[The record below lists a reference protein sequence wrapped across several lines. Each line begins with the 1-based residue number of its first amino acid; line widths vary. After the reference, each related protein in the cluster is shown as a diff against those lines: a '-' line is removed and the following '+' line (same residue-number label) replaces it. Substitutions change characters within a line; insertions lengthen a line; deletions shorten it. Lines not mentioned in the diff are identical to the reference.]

1 MKKIVL
7 TIVAMLTMTAAV
19 AQEEAPQNENDRGR
33 REIRGPF
40 KQMTP
45 QERTD
50 KMAKDMELND
60 DQAGQVKALNEKYA
74 SMFERPMGPRPEGGE
89 RQQLTR
95 EEMEAK
101 MKEMRQ
107 QREGY
112 NNELK
117 AIVGDEKFEKYQK
130 SQRHMRRPGG
140 GNRPERRGGGNDMP
154 GGDMPGGDM
163 PAPQD

>member
-1 MKKIVL
+1 
-7 TIVAMLTMTAAV
+7 MLMMTAAV
-19 AQEEAPQNENDRGR
+19 AQEEAPQKENDRGV
-33 REIRGPF
+33 REMRGPF

-50 KMAKDMELND
+50 KMVKDMELND
-60 DQAGQVKALNEKYA
+60 EQAGQVKAINEKYA
-74 SMFERPMGPRPEGGE
+74 SIFERPMGPRPGDGE
-89 RQQLTR
+89 RPQLTR
-95 EEMEAK
+95 EEMDAK

-107 QREGY
+107 QREVY
-112 NNELK
+112 DNELK

-140 GNRPERRGGGNDMP
+140 GNRPERRGGGDMP